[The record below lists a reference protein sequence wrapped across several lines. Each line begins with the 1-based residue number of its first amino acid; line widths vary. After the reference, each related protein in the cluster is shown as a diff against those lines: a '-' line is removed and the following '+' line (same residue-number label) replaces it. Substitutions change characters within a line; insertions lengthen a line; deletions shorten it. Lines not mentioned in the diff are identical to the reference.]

1 MKPENAELMKQVGD
15 GVSVVTAVATLA
27 EVLPSVAALF
37 TIVWT
42 GMRITEMIAG
52 KPFADII
59 RRKKKDAKQ
68 QQETA

>member
-1 MKPENAELMKQVGD
+1 MKPENVELIKQVGD

-42 GMRITEMIAG
+42 GMRIAEMIAG
-52 KPFADII
+52 KPFAELL
-59 RRKKKDAKQ
+59 RRKKADAEQ
-68 QQETA
+68 Q